1 MIKKRYIALTLM
13 LYLLSINKTYAS
25 TCTDSVR
32 NEFNQIKNQY
42 KITTSYNSE
51 NQTYNMKIETANT
64 NKFGYVFTIEQE
76 YSCNKV
82 SDTVTE
88 CTGLKPGISFYARV
102 IGMTN
107 ECNDLLKEEEIKLI
121 KNNEYYG
128 DPLCEGIEEFVL
140 CQEMYDKEIDRETFE
155 ERVEIYK
162 EKQEIKQEEEKQQ
175 TEKEQANK
183 VENTINKIINYI
195 KENLVQVLIVAI
207 FIILVIIT
215 TIVTIITARKRRRL
229 E

>member
-13 LYLLSINKTYAS
+13 LYLLSINKAYAS
-25 TCTDSVR
+25 TCTESAR
-32 NEFNQIKNQY
+32 QEFNQIQNQY
-42 KITTSYNSE
+42 KITTTYNDE
-51 NQTYNMKIETANT
+51 NKTYNMKIETANT

-121 KNNEYYG
+121 RNNEYYG

-140 CQEMYDKEIDRETFE
+140 CQKMYDKEIDRETFE
-155 ERVEIYK
+155 ERIEIYK
-162 EKQEIKQEEEKQQ
+162 EKQESKKEEKKKQQ
-175 TEKEQANK
+175 EKEQEEK
-183 VENTINKIINYI
+183 ISNTLNETINYI
-195 KENLVQVLIVAI
+195 KENFIQVVIVII
-207 FIILVIIT
+207 FIILVAIT
-215 TIVTIITARKRRRL
+215 TVISIITARKRRRL